1 MQNISFTLP
10 LDPVVLRSV
19 ADMLRRIADDD
30 DESVVVEPETVPL
43 NLDTLD
49 SPPVARG
56 MPGFTP
62 TARRNWRKPDAGN
75 GYAEAIRHSRIRVES
90 ELIGGTPET
99 GGKISTFPDLMQLI
113 TESGLTTEEINA
125 AVISHGVQSLP
136 LLASKPVSSVR
147 FSPVSSCC
155 WRESG
160 HPTGNRP
167 NRAYRGLKGRFR
179 VRRPLT
185 RRRRRQCAGA
195 CQRLNVKQPDPGG
208 G

>member
-49 SPPVARG
+49 AAGCPWDARIHANSKTKLAKTG
-56 MPGFTP
+56 
-62 TARRNWRKPDAGN
+62 RWK
-75 GYAEAIRHSRIRVES
+75 RIRGSDQAFADKVES

-136 LLASKPVSSVR
+136 LLASKP
-147 FSPVSSCC
+147 
-155 WRESG
+155 E
-160 HPTGNRP
+160 
-167 NRAYRGLKGRFR
+167 KI
-179 VRRPLT
+179 
-185 RRRRRQCAGA
+185 
-195 CQRLNVKQPDPGG
+195 PDVAEAIRDLIK
-208 G
+208 